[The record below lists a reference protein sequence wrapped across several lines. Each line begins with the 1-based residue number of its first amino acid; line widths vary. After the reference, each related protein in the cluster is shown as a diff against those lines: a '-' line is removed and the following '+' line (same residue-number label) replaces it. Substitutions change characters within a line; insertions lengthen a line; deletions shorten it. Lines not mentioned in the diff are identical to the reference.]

1 MSPPFSWKVQSI
13 SRILRF
19 VKFRTRP
26 SFCILLLASGITPAL
41 ADWRDEIGFTR
52 LKLVAGAELPTAPSQ
67 GLSQIE
73 APDGAGNFEP
83 DTTSSLFNLH
93 TFSHQSGTSGISDH
107 ATHVATNFYGSS
119 SVLTGACG
127 IDLYNANLWLNSDF
141 LKAETTNFPAGESR
155 YIQNHSW
162 IGTLSS
168 NFTQTQ
174 AEEIGRRLDYAINHD
189 DFISVVGV
197 NNGSSTI
204 LPAILCQTYNTI
216 SVGRDDGA
224 HSAGLT
230 TLDGIGRTKPDIVAP
245 STAPEDA
252 TSWTTPMVAGS
263 AGLLYAKLRTNYAIT
278 GTDLPRIAKALL
290 LASATKNTV
299 PGWDNSANL
308 PLDETYGAGELNLY
322 HAYSTLRT
330 GRATASNTIQHSLRG
345 WAAESVSL
353 STAKTYY
360 FNIPAGAPATPFSA
374 ALTWHRNVSA
384 ALAGSISNRT
394 RTWTSSLDDLRLSLH
409 HASGFILGNE
419 IASSNSGVD
428 NVELIYQPALPPGN
442 YALKVASASST
453 STPYALAWHSLP
465 TVSIV
470 TTVST
475 AREID
480 GQAGSITLTRTGDT
494 TLPLLVPLAISGSAI
509 SGTHFQPMPASIT
522 LAAGQA
528 STTVQVTPIADFLAQ
543 GNRTVIVAAAAD
555 FALVRDPAQT
565 AMVTIQDKPF
575 DGWRFANF
583 TAPELT
589 NPAISSETAD
599 PDGDQLANLLEYALG
614 LAPKVASA
622 SPVAMTDLGGYLA
635 LSVAKNSAATDITWG
650 AQVTDQLSSWAPA
663 ILTTNTVTDFAAR
676 DSVLKTAATQRFI
689 RLEITRP

>member
-1 MSPPFSWKVQSI
+1 MSPPFSRKVQSI

-52 LKLVAGAELPTAPSQ
+52 LKLLAGAELPTAPSQ

-73 APDGAGNFEP
+73 ATDGAGNFEP
-83 DTTSSLFNLH
+83 DTTSSLFTLH

-127 IDLYNANLWLNSDF
+127 VDLYNANLWLFDDF
-141 LKAETTNFPAGESR
+141 LQTNSSIAPSSESR
-155 YIQNHSW
+155 AVQNHSW
-162 IGTLSS
+162 VGSVGSS
-168 NFTQTQ
+168 AFDLE
-174 AEEIGRRLDYAINHD
+174 ASRRLDFAINRD
-189 DFISVVGV
+189 GFVSVVGV
-197 NNGSSTI
+197 NNGSSVN
-204 LPAILCQTYNTI
+204 LPALLCQTYNTI
-216 SVGRDDGA
+216 SVGRDDGV

-230 TLDGIGRTKPDIVAP
+230 TLDGADRRKPDIVAP
-245 STAPEDA
+245 STFPEDA
-252 TSWTTPMVAGS
+252 TSWTTPMVAGA
-263 AGLLYAKLRTNYAIT
+263 AGLLYAKLAAAPYS
-278 GTDLPRIAKALL
+278 LPAVDRPRVIKALL
-290 LASATKNTV
+290 LASATKNTL
-299 PGWDNSANL
+299 PAWENSATS
-308 PLDETYGAGELNLY
+308 PLDSIYGAGELNLY

-330 GRATASNTIQHSLRG
+330 GRATASNTILHSLRG
-345 WAAESVSL
+345 WAAQSVSS
-353 STAKTYY
+353 STTKTYY
-360 FNIPAGAPATPFSA
+360 FNIPPGAPSTPFSA
-374 ALTWHRNVSA
+374 ALTWHRIVKDNLFGQSWGNLSST
-384 ALAGSISNRT
+384 LAN
-394 RTWTSSLDDLRLSLH
+394 LNLKLYQ
-409 HASGFILGNE
+409 ASGFTLGNE

-509 SGTHFQPMPASIT
+509 SGTHFQPMPASVT

-543 GNRTVIVAAAAD
+543 GNRTVIVAVAAD

-614 LAPKVASA
+614 LAPKVTNT